1 MQNPLS
7 LLCPICS
14 RPTPNFPPFPTGWM
28 RLHPSTFPF
37 LCLLLGCAGA
47 ESKPPSAG
55 SGCSPARSLGKGWN
69 LHFSS
74 EEGDLLPSA
83 PGQRKSSPA
92 GGGRHGSACGT
103 RLDSALDEHRVH
115 RFIIRQRDFSHRMDL
130 DHVQMDLGMAN
141 NGHRHAERLFF
152 FCFHSLGSKI
162 AGFLTWH
169 P

>member
-1 MQNPLS
+1 M
-7 LLCPICS
+7 
-14 RPTPNFPPFPTGWM
+14 
-28 RLHPSTFPF
+28 
-37 LCLLLGCAGA
+37 
-47 ESKPPSAG
+47 
-55 SGCSPARSLGKGWN
+55 
-69 LHFSS
+69 HFSS

-152 FCFHSLGSKI
+152 SVSIVWAARLLG
-162 AGFLTWH
+162 F
-169 P
+169 